1 MTTLDIVLEV
11 FLLILGAFIVV
22 AVLLQKSKSQ
32 GLSGA
37 IQGGAETFYGK
48 GMGSKKEK
56 ILSIATAV
64 ASVLFIVLAIVVYA
78 KQATFSESSTST
90 NAWEQLVDIVG
101 K

>member
-1 MTTLDIVLEV
+1 MTKVDIALQILLLVFGV
-11 FLLILGAFIVV
+11 FLVV

-32 GLSGA
+32 GLSGT

-48 GMGSKKEK
+48 GMGGKSDK

-64 ASVLFIVLAIVVYA
+64 IGVIFVLLAIVVYC
-78 KQATFSESSTST
+78 KQTTYSGSDMT
-90 NAWEQLVDIVG
+90 WDQIKDILG